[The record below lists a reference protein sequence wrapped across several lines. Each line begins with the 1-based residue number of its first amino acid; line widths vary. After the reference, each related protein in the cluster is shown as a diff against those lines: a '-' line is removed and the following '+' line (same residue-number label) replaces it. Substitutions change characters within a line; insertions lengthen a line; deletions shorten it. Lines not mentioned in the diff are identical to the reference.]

1 MNDNMDN
8 DTQYE
13 PQEDVSDKAK
23 REGRRVIE
31 EIEVAGR
38 DAVSRAQDVI
48 EEGNVRRL
56 IFLTAEDKVIL
67 EVPLTAGVAAG
78 AAAVFLAPTLA
89 AIGAAV
95 AFLAKVKIQIIRAEE
110 EETTILPEDD
120 DTSIG

>member
-1 MNDNMDN
+1 MTEETNTQN

-13 PQEDVSDKAK
+13 PQEDATKKVK
-23 REGRRVIE
+23 RDGRRVIE

-38 DAVSRAQDVI
+38 DAVARAQDII

-78 AAAVFLAPTLA
+78 AAAVFIMPTLA

-95 AFLAKVKIQIIRAEE
+95 AFLSKVKIQIVRVDEE
-110 EETTILPEDD
+110 EKEKNEPPAGE
-120 DTSIG
+120 

>member
-1 MNDNMDN
+1 MTDQQDNETM
-8 DTQYE
+8 YE
-13 PQEDVSDKAK
+13 PQDKAK
-23 REGRRVIE
+23 HEGRRIIE

-38 DAVSRAQDVI
+38 DAVARVQDLV

-56 IFLTAEDKVIL
+56 IFLTAEDRIIL

-95 AFLAKVKIQIIRAEE
+95 AFLAKVKIQVVREGDD
-110 EETTILPEDD
+110 ED
-120 DTSIG
+120 SGEA

>member
-1 MNDNMDN
+1 MTEETNTQN

-13 PQEDVSDKAK
+13 PQEDATKKVK
-23 REGRRVIE
+23 RDGRRVIE

-38 DAVSRAQDVI
+38 DAVARAQDII

-78 AAAVFLAPTLA
+78 AAAVFIMPTLA

-95 AFLAKVKIQIIRAEE
+95 AFLSKVKIQIVRVDEE
-110 EETTILPEDD
+110 EEKNEPPTGE
-120 DTSIG
+120 

>member
-1 MNDNMDN
+1 MTEDTNNQN

-13 PQEDVSDKAK
+13 PQEDPTRKIK
-23 REGRRVIE
+23 REGNRVIE

-38 DAVSRAQDVI
+38 DAVSRAQDII

-78 AAAVFLAPTLA
+78 AAAVFLMPTLA

-95 AFLAKVKIQIIRAEE
+95 AFLAKVKIQIVRVEGEDEDPNEPPTAE
-110 EETTILPEDD
+110 
-120 DTSIG
+120 

>member
-1 MNDNMDN
+1 MTEDTNTKN

-13 PQEDVSDKAK
+13 PQEDATKKVK

-38 DAVSRAQDVI
+38 DAVARAQDII

-67 EVPLTAGVAAG
+67 EVPLTAGFAAG

-95 AFLAKVKIQIIRAEE
+95 AFLAKVKIQIVRVGDEE
-110 EETTILPEDD
+110 KEKNDSSTDE
-120 DTSIG
+120 